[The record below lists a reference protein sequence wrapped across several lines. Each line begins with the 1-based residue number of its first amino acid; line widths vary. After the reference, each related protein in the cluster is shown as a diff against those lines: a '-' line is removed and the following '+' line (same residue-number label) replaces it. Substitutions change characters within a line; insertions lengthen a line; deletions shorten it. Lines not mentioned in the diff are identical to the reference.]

1 MRAVWLVLVAG
12 FRRQWRS
19 WLVLG
24 LLIAVASGFVLA
36 ATAAG
41 GRTDSAFPR
50 YVASHG
56 YDAIVYTIKDLPDL
70 GRDPEVAQ
78 VTPVRMPF
86 YDQPGCSCHR
96 QIYTGA
102 FSVREVPPA
111 IWRAF
116 AISLGVVPVPV
127 VQAWLIVALAAGAL
141 IAANALAAVP
151 AMSAA
156 RSQPGQ
162 LLRTE

>member
-1 MRAVWLVLVAG
+1 MRAVWLVLMAG

-19 WLVLG
+19 WLLLT

-56 YDAIVYTIKDLPDL
+56 YDVIVY
-70 GRDPEVAQ
+70 RV
-78 VTPVRMPF
+78 
-86 YDQPGCSCHR
+86 QP
-96 QIYTGA
+96 
-102 FSVREVPPA
+102 
-111 IWRAF
+111 
-116 AISLGVVPVPV
+116 
-127 VQAWLIVALAAGAL
+127 
-141 IAANALAAVP
+141 
-151 AMSAA
+151 
-156 RSQPGQ
+156 